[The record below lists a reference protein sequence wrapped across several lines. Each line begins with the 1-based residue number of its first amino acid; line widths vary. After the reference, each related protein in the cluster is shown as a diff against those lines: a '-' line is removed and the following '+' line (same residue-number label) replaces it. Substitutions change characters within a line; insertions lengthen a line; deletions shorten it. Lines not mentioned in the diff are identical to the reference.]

1 MSQVSGNK
9 VNAIQPSKN
18 LGTVIDTQVSGEAV
32 NNAKLEYRKV
42 TDVQA
47 TQVSGEVHNTNY
59 MGINEE
65 GMDIRAAKKVTGN
78 ELNVQTNPT
87 LYAAKAAII
96 TAANAEIAEQE
107 EAKKI
112 KNHPV
117 VEVPEV
123 PEEPVV
129 DEGGEEE

>member
-9 VNAIQPSKN
+9 INAIQPSKN
-18 LGTVIDTQVSGEAV
+18 IGTVVNTHVSGEAV
-32 NNAKLEYRKV
+32 NDAKLAYRKL
-42 TDVQA
+42 TDVQP
-47 TQVSGEVHNTNY
+47 TQVSGERHNTNY

-65 GMDIRAAKKVTGN
+65 GMDIREAKKITGN

-87 LYAAKAAII
+87 IWDGKAAIL
-96 TAANAEIAEQE
+96 TAANTEIAKQE
-107 EAKKI
+107 EAKKV

-117 VEVPEV
+117 VEEPA
-123 PEEPVV
+123 EEPVV

>member
-9 VNAIQPSKN
+9 INAIQPSKN

-32 NNAKLEYRKV
+32 NNATHEYRKV
-42 TDVQA
+42 TDVQP

-65 GMDIRAAKKVTGN
+65 GMDIRAAKKITGN

-87 LYAAKAAII
+87 IWDAKATII
-96 TAANAEIAEQE
+96 NEANAKIAEQE
-107 EAKKI
+107 AAKKA
-112 KNHPV
+112 K
-117 VEVPEV
+117 
-123 PEEPVV
+123 
-129 DEGGEEE
+129 